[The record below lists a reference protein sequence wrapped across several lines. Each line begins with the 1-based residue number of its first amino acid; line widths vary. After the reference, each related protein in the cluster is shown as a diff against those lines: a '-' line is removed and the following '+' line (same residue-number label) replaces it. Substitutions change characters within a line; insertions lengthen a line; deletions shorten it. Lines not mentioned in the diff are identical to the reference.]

1 MTSLRHG
8 LIGVLASVASVCVS
22 ADVTYAAQAFGSRTV
37 AVPSVRAELEPGSE
51 PTSNWPAFQKQLE
64 ELATRPATED
74 RAVIDEVRAMGRA
87 APPPFLMEMG
97 KRLARTDP
105 SEGAYWY
112 RLGWVQS
119 LYTEAR
125 CRDRS
130 ARGGVTIAYMI
141 VARDQAAVQAVDAP
155 ELRLPAL
162 ERVLREGGQA
172 EGSRPSAWWLCSH
185 GMQAMRAGMSGATE
199 LSLSDWFASEDDAQ
213 RTAAEAKLAEGLRQ
227 LMARDRAA
235 LETPRQ

>member
-1 MTSLRHG
+1 MSILRQSLF
-8 LIGVLASVASVCVS
+8 GVLASLTSVCAA
-22 ADVTYAAQAFGSRTV
+22 ADVAYAAQAFGSRTV
-37 AVPSVRAELEPGSE
+37 VVPSVRAELEPDAE

-64 ELATRPATED
+64 ELAARPATED

-119 LYTEAR
+119 LYTEGR
-125 CRDRS
+125 CKDRS

-162 ERVLREGGQA
+162 ERVLQEGGQA
-172 EGSRPSAWWLCSH
+172 EGSRASAWWLCSH

-213 RTAAEAKLAEGLRQ
+213 RTAAEAKLADGLKQ

-235 LETPRQ
+235 LETPQP

>member
-1 MTSLRHG
+1 MNRFRLG
-8 LIGVLASVASVCVS
+8 VIGVLAGLASVCAYSGIAS
-22 ADVTYAAQAFGSRTV
+22 ATQAFGSRTV
-37 AVPSVRAELEPGSE
+37 TVPSVRAVFEPDAE

-64 ELATRPATED
+64 ELAARPAAED
-74 RAVIDEVRAMGRA
+74 QAVIDEVRAMGRA

-97 KRLARTDP
+97 KRLARANP

-119 LYTEAR
+119 LYTEGR
-125 CRDRS
+125 CKDRS
-130 ARGGVTIAYMI
+130 ARGGVTIAFMI

-155 ELRLPAL
+155 QLRLPAL
-162 ERVLREGGQA
+162 ERVLQEGGQA
-172 EGSRPSAWWLCSH
+172 EGSRASAWWLCSH

-213 RTAAEAKLAEGLRQ
+213 RAAAEAKLADGLKQ
-227 LMARDRAA
+227 LMARDRAT
-235 LETPRQ
+235 LETPQP

>member
-1 MTSLRHG
+1 MNRFHLG
-8 LIGVLASVASVCVS
+8 VIGVLAGLASVCAYSEVAS
-22 ADVTYAAQAFGSRTV
+22 ATQAFGSHTV
-37 AVPSVRAELEPGSE
+37 VVPSVRAVFEPNAE

-64 ELATRPATED
+64 ELAARPAAED
-74 RAVIDEVRAMGRA
+74 QAVIDEVRAMARA

-97 KRLARTDP
+97 KRLARTNL

-119 LYTEAR
+119 LYTDAR
-125 CRDRS
+125 CKDRS
-130 ARGGVTIAYMI
+130 ASGGVTIAFMI

-155 ELRLPAL
+155 QLRLPAL
-162 ERVLREGGQA
+162 ERVLQEGGQA
-172 EGSRPSAWWLCSH
+172 EGSRASAWWLCSH

-199 LSLSDWFASEDDAQ
+199 LSLSDWFSPEDDA
-213 RTAAEAKLAEGLRQ
+213 RRMSAEGQLADGLKQ

-235 LETPRQ
+235 LETPQP